1 MRSAKLK
8 RVTSTSGN
16 SGMGG
21 QRKLV
26 RDYDADMKFPLS
38 AARLWALRL
47 ALITAASCALPPSAN
62 AQASDTEKVE
72 NSAMTGELLYEIL
85 LGEMN
90 LRQGEP
96 AAGFALLLDAARK
109 SNDVVL
115 YDRAVEIALQARSGD
130 GALMAARSWAQAWPQ
145 DRKANSQVLQIL
157 LALNQVAD
165 SLEPLKKEI
174 AIAPEAERDTVI
186 NLIPRHYARVTDKKR
201 ATAVVQQ
208 ALEPYLAKNNTTS
221 AIAWTSLGRMR
232 LASDDIVGA
241 LEAVKKGQ
249 TADSKA
255 QGPVLLAMELMSKR
269 VVAAEPLVQQGLR
282 KQDGNEMAMSYVRV
296 LIELER
302 YKEATE
308 QLQAIT
314 RKDAKLADA
323 WLVLG
328 SLQFEQGQDIE
339 AEASLA
345 RYVSLAS
352 KAPTDTSTR
361 GLNQAQTRRAAL
373 LARQGK
379 MSEARELIHQIPA
392 SNADEQRSRLLA
404 EVQLLREHRQ
414 WQAAFDLL
422 AGNSADSADLVYEQ
436 AMLAEKLNKLDDMEK
451 LLRKVIAQNPSY
463 YNAYNAL
470 GFSLAD
476 RNIRLPEAKQ
486 LIVKALTFAP
496 DDPFITDS
504 LGWVEFRMGNLGA
517 ALSYLQKAYKDRA
530 DAEIAA
536 HLGEVLWKM
545 NRQDEAIKVWR
556 EGLNTAPTNETLQET
571 LQRLKPAL

>member
-1 MRSAKLK
+1 
-8 RVTSTSGN
+8 
-16 SGMGG
+16 
-21 QRKLV
+21 
-26 RDYDADMKFPLS
+26 MKFPLS

-47 ALITAASCALPPSAN
+47 ALITAASCALPTSAN
-62 AQASDTEKVE
+62 AQASETDKVE

-96 AAGFALLLDAARK
+96 AAGFALLLDAAKK

-130 GALMAARSWAQAWPQ
+130 GALMAARAWSQAWPQ

-157 LALNQVAD
+157 LAVNQVAE
-165 SLEPLKKEI
+165 SLEPLKKEM
-174 AIAPEAERDTVI
+174 ALAPDAERDTAI
-186 NLIPRHYARVTDKKR
+186 NLIPRHYARVSDKKR

-208 ALEPYLAKNNTTS
+208 ALEPYLIKNNSTS

-232 LASDDIVGA
+232 LASDDIIGA
-241 LEAVKKGQ
+241 LEAAKKGQ
-249 TADSKA
+249 TADNKA
-255 QGPVLLAMELMSKR
+255 QGPVLLAMELMGKK
-269 VVAAEPLVQQGLR
+269 VLEAEPLVQQGLR
-282 KQDGNEMAMSYVRV
+282 KQDSTEMAMSYVRV

-314 RKDAKLADA
+314 RKDPKLADA

-328 SLQFEQGQDIE
+328 SLQFEQGQDKE

-345 RYVSLAS
+345 RYVSLATHT
-352 KAPTDTSTR
+352 PTDTSTR

-379 MSEARELIHQIPA
+379 MGQARELIHQIPA
-392 SNADEQRSRLLA
+392 NNADEQRSRVLA

-422 AGNSADSADLVYEQ
+422 AANSGNDNDLVYEQ
-436 AMLAEKLNKLDDMEK
+436 AMLAEKLNQLDEMEK
-451 LLRKVIAQNPSY
+451 LLRQVITQNPSY

-470 GFSLAD
+470 GFSLAE
-476 RNIRLPEAKQ
+476 RSVRLPEAKQ

-496 DDPFITDS
+496 NDPFITDS
-504 LGWVEFRMGNLGA
+504 LGWVEFRLGNLGS

-545 NRQDEAIKVWR
+545 KRPDEAIKVWR
-556 EGLNTAPTNETLQET
+556 EALDTAPNNETLQET

>member
-1 MRSAKLK
+1 
-8 RVTSTSGN
+8 
-16 SGMGG
+16 
-21 QRKLV
+21 
-26 RDYDADMKFPLS
+26 MKFPLS
-38 AARLWALRL
+38 AARPWALRL
-47 ALITAASCALPPSAN
+47 ALITAASCALQMSAN
-62 AQASDTEKVE
+62 AQVRETDKVE

-96 AAGFALLLDAARK
+96 AAGFSLLLDAARK
-109 SNDVVL
+109 SNDVAL
-115 YDRAVEIALQARSGD
+115 FDRAVEIALQARSGD
-130 GALMAARSWAQAWPQ
+130 GALMAARAWSQAWPK
-145 DRKANSQVLQIL
+145 DRKANNQVLQIL
-157 LALNQVAD
+157 LAVNQVAE
-165 SLEPLKKEI
+165 SLEPLKKDI
-174 AIAPEAERDTVI
+174 ALAPEAQRDNAI

-221 AIAWTSLGRMR
+221 AMAWTSLGRMR
-232 LASDDIVGA
+232 LASADMAGA
-241 LEAVKKGQ
+241 IEAVKKGQ
-249 TADSKA
+249 AADGKA
-255 QGPVLLAMELMSKR
+255 QGPLLLAMELMGKKLPE
-269 VVAAEPLVQQGLR
+269 AEPLVHQGLR
-282 KQDGNEMAMSYVRV
+282 KQDGTEMAMSYVRV

-328 SLQFEQGQDIE
+328 SLQFEQGQDQE

-345 RYVSLAS
+345 RYVSLAAQ
-352 KAPTDTSTR
+352 APTNTSTR

-379 MSEARELIHQIPA
+379 MGQARELIQQIPA
-392 SNADEQRSRLLA
+392 NNADEQRSRVLA

-414 WQAAFDLL
+414 WQAAFDFL
-422 AGNSADSADLVYEQ
+422 AANSGGDIDLVYEQ
-436 AMLAEKLNKLDDMEK
+436 AMLAEKLNQLEVMEK
-451 LLRKVIAQNPSY
+451 LLRQVIAQNPSY

-476 RNIRLPEAKQ
+476 RNMRLPEAKQ
-486 LIVKALTFAP
+486 LIIKALTFAP
-496 DDPFITDS
+496 NDPFITDS
-504 LGWVEFRMGNLGA
+504 LGWVEFRLGNLGA
-517 ALSYLQKAYKDRA
+517 ALSHLQKAYKDRA

-536 HLGEVLWKM
+536 HLGEVLWVMK
-545 NRQDEAIKVWR
+545 RQEEAIQVWR
-556 EGLNTAPTNETLQET
+556 EGLNLAPTNETLQET

>member
-1 MRSAKLK
+1 
-8 RVTSTSGN
+8 
-16 SGMGG
+16 
-21 QRKLV
+21 
-26 RDYDADMKFPLS
+26 MKFPLS

-47 ALITAASCALPPSAN
+47 ALITAASCALPASVN
-62 AQASDTEKVE
+62 AQASETDKVE

-115 YDRAVEIALQARSGD
+115 FDRTVEIALQARSGD
-130 GALMAARSWAQAWPQ
+130 GALMAARAWSQAWPQ

-157 LALNQVAD
+157 LAVNQVAE

-174 AIAPEAERDTVI
+174 SLAPDAQRDTSI

-208 ALEPYLAKNNTTS
+208 ALEPYLNKNNTTS

-232 LASDDIVGA
+232 LASDDVLGA
-241 LEAVKKGQ
+241 LEAARKGQ
-249 TADSKA
+249 AADGKA
-255 QGPVLLAMELMSKR
+255 QGPVLLAMELMSKK
-269 VVAAEPLVQQGLR
+269 VAEAEPVVQQGLR
-282 KQDGNEMAMSYVRV
+282 KQDSTEMAMSYVRV

-314 RKDAKLADA
+314 RKDPKLADA

-328 SLQFEQGQDIE
+328 SLQFEQGHDKE
-339 AEASLA
+339 AEASLV

-352 KAPTDTSTR
+352 KVPTDTSTR

-379 MSEARELIHQIPA
+379 MGEARELIHQIPA
-392 SNADEQRSRLLA
+392 GSADEKRSRVLA

-422 AGNSADSADLVYEQ
+422 AANSGDDVDLVYEQ
-436 AMLAEKLNKLDDMEK
+436 AMLAEKLNQLDTMEQ
-451 LLRKVIAQNPSY
+451 LLRKVIAQNPGY

-504 LGWVEFRMGNLGA
+504 LGWIEFRMGNLSV

-545 NRQDEAIKVWR
+545 NRQDEALKVWR
-556 EGLNTAPTNETLQET
+556 EGLNAAPNNETLQET

>member
-1 MRSAKLK
+1 
-8 RVTSTSGN
+8 
-16 SGMGG
+16 
-21 QRKLV
+21 
-26 RDYDADMKFPLS
+26 MKFPLS

-47 ALITAASCALPPSAN
+47 ALITAASCALPPLAS
-62 AQASDTEKVE
+62 AQASDTDKVE
-72 NSAMTGELLYEIL
+72 NSTMSGELLYEIL

-96 AAGFALLLDAARK
+96 AAGFSLLLDAARK
-109 SNDVVL
+109 SNDVAL

-130 GALMAARSWAQAWPQ
+130 GALMAARAWSQAWPQ

-157 LALNQVAD
+157 LALNQVAE

-174 AIAPEAERDTVI
+174 ALAPDIERDTAI
-186 NLIPRHYARVTDKKR
+186 NLIPRHYARVNDKKR
-201 ATAVVQQ
+201 ATTLVQQ
-208 ALEPYLAKNNTTS
+208 ALEPYLTKNNTTG

-232 LASDDIVGA
+232 LASDDIAGA
-241 LEAVKKGQ
+241 LEASK
-249 TADSKA
+249 KA
-255 QGPVLLAMELMSKR
+255 QAADNKAPGPVLLAMELMGKKVS
-269 VVAAEPLVQQGLR
+269 AAEPLVQQGLR
-282 KQDGNEMAMSYVRV
+282 KQDSTEMAMSYVRV

-302 YKEATE
+302 YPEATE

-314 RKDAKLADA
+314 RKDPKLADA

-328 SLQFEQGQDIE
+328 SLQFEQGQDKE
-339 AEASLA
+339 AEASLS
-345 RYVSLAS
+345 RYVVLAN
-352 KAPTDTSTR
+352 ATPTDTSTR

-379 MSEARELIHQIPA
+379 MGQARELIHQIPA
-392 SNADEQRSRLLA
+392 SNAEEQRSRVLA

-422 AGNSADSADLVYEQ
+422 AENNGDNTDLIYEQ
-436 AMLAEKLNKLDDMEK
+436 AMLAEKLNQLDEMEK

-476 RNIRLPEAKQ
+476 RNMRLPEAKQ

-504 LGWVEFRMGNLGA
+504 LGWVEFRLGNLGS

-545 NRQDEAIKVWR
+545 KRPDEAIKIWR
-556 EGLNTAPTNETLQET
+556 EGLDTAPNNETLQET

>member
-1 MRSAKLK
+1 
-8 RVTSTSGN
+8 
-16 SGMGG
+16 
-21 QRKLV
+21 
-26 RDYDADMKFPLS
+26 MKFPLS

-47 ALITAASCALPPSAN
+47 ALITAASCALPTSAS
-62 AQASDTEKVE
+62 AQASETDKVE
-72 NSAMTGELLYEIL
+72 NSAMSGELLYEIL

-96 AAGFALLLDAARK
+96 GAGFSLLLDAARK
-109 SNDVVL
+109 SNDVAL

-130 GALMAARSWAQAWPQ
+130 GALIAARAWSQAWPQ
-145 DRKANSQVLQIL
+145 DRKANNQVLQIL
-157 LALNQVAD
+157 LALNQVAE

-174 AIAPEAERDTVI
+174 VLAPDIERDTII
-186 NLIPRHYARVTDKKR
+186 NIIPRHYARVTDKKR

-208 ALEPYLAKNNTTS
+208 ALEPYLAKSNTTG
-221 AIAWTSLGRMR
+221 ANAWTSLGRLR
-232 LASDDIVGA
+232 LANDDIAGA
-241 LEAVKKGQ
+241 LEATKKGQ
-249 TADSKA
+249 AADNKA
-255 QGPVLLAMELMSKR
+255 QGPVLLAMELMGKK
-269 VVAAEPLVQQGLR
+269 VTAAEPLVQQGLR
-282 KQDGNEMAMSYVRV
+282 KQDGTEMAMSYVRV

-302 YKEATE
+302 YQESTE

-314 RKDAKLADA
+314 RKDPKLADA

-328 SLQFEQGQDIE
+328 SLQFEQGQDKE
-339 AEASLA
+339 AEVSLA
-345 RYVSLAS
+345 RYVSLATQV
-352 KAPTDTSTR
+352 PTDTSTR

-379 MSEARELIHQIPA
+379 MGEARELIHQIPA
-392 SNADEQRSRLLA
+392 SNADEQRSRVMA

-414 WQAAFDLL
+414 WQIAFDLL
-422 AGNSADSADLVYEQ
+422 AANSGGNTDLIYEQ
-436 AMLAEKLNKLDDMEK
+436 AMLAEKLNQLEEMEK
-451 LLRKVIAQNPSY
+451 LLRQVIAQNPSY

-476 RNIRLPEAKQ
+476 RNMRLPEAKQ

-496 DDPFITDS
+496 DDPFIIDS

-545 NRQDEAIKVWR
+545 KRQDEAVKVWR
-556 EGLNTAPTNETLQET
+556 EGLNTAPNNETLQET

>member
-1 MRSAKLK
+1 
-8 RVTSTSGN
+8 
-16 SGMGG
+16 
-21 QRKLV
+21 
-26 RDYDADMKFPLS
+26 MKFPLS

-47 ALITAASCALPPSAN
+47 ALLTAASCAVPVIGH
-62 AQASDTEKVE
+62 AQASDSDKTD

-96 AAGFALLLDAARK
+96 AAGFSLLLDAARK
-109 SNDVVL
+109 SNDVQL

-130 GALMAARSWAQAWPQ
+130 GALIAARAWTQAWPK
-145 DRKANSQVLQIL
+145 DRKANNQLLQIL
-157 LALNQVAD
+157 LAVNQVSE

-174 AIAPEAERDTVI
+174 ALAPEAERDATI

-201 ATAVVQQ
+201 ASNVVQQ
-208 ALEPYLAKNNTTS
+208 ALEPYLAKSNTTG
-221 AIAWTSLGRMR
+221 AISWTSLGRMR
-232 LASDDIVGA
+232 LAANEVPA
-241 LEAVKKGQ
+241 AVEAAKKGQ
-249 TADSKA
+249 AADIKA
-255 QGPVLLAMELMSKR
+255 QGPLLLALELMSKK
-269 VVAAEPLVQQGLR
+269 VPEAEALVQQGLR
-282 KQDGNEMAMSYVRV
+282 KQDSTEMAMSHVRV

-314 RKDAKLADA
+314 RKDPKLADA

-328 SLQFEQGQDIE
+328 SLQFEQGQDKE

-345 RYVSLAS
+345 RYVSLAT

-379 MSEARELIHQIPA
+379 MGEARELIHQIPA
-392 SNADEQRSRLLA
+392 NNADEQRTRVLA

-414 WQAAFDLL
+414 WQSAFDLL
-422 AGNSADSADLVYEQ
+422 AAHSGDNADLIYEQ
-436 AMLAEKLNKLDDMEK
+436 AMLAEKLNQLDEMEK

-476 RNIRLPEAKQ
+476 RNIRLQEAKQ

-517 ALSYLQKAYKDRA
+517 ALTYLEKAYKDRA

-536 HLGEVLWKM
+536 HLGEVLWKLK
-545 NRQDEAIKVWR
+545 RQDEALKVWR
-556 EGLNTAPTNETLQET
+556 EGLNTAPNNETLQET

>member
-1 MRSAKLK
+1 
-8 RVTSTSGN
+8 
-16 SGMGG
+16 
-21 QRKLV
+21 
-26 RDYDADMKFPLS
+26 MKFPLS

-47 ALITAASCALPPSAN
+47 ALLTAASCAVPVTGH
-62 AQASDTEKVE
+62 AQASDTDKTD

-96 AAGFALLLDAARK
+96 AAGFSLLLDAARK
-109 SNDVVL
+109 SNDVQL

-130 GALMAARSWAQAWPQ
+130 GALIAARAWSQAWPK
-145 DRKANSQVLQIL
+145 DRKANNQLLQIL
-157 LALNQVAD
+157 LAVNQVSE
-165 SLEPLKKEI
+165 SLDPLKKEI
-174 AIAPEAERDTVI
+174 ALAPEAERDATI
-186 NLIPRHYARVTDKKR
+186 NIIPRHYARVTDKKR
-201 ATAVVQQ
+201 AASVVQQ
-208 ALEPYLAKNNTTS
+208 ALEPYLSNSNTTG
-221 AIAWTSLGRMR
+221 AIAWTSLGRIR
-232 LASDDIVGA
+232 LANDDVAGA
-241 LEAVKKGQ
+241 LEAAKKGQ
-249 TADSKA
+249 AADIKA
-255 QGPVLLAMELMSKR
+255 QGPTLLALELMGKK
-269 VVAAEPLVQQGLR
+269 VPEAQALVQLGLR
-282 KQDGNEMAMSYVRV
+282 KQDGTEMAMSHVRV

-302 YKEATE
+302 YQEATE

-328 SLQFEQGQDIE
+328 SLQFEQGQDKE

-345 RYVSLAS
+345 RYVSLAN
-352 KAPTDTSTR
+352 ANPTDTSTR

-379 MSEARELIHQIPA
+379 MGEARELIHQIPA
-392 SNADEQRSRLLA
+392 NNADEQRTRVLA

-422 AGNSADSADLVYEQ
+422 AAHSGDNTDLIYEQ
-436 AMLAEKLNKLDDMEK
+436 AMLAEKLNRLDEMEK
-451 LLRKVIAQNPSY
+451 LLRQVIAKNPSY

-476 RNIRLPEAKQ
+476 RNIRLSEAKQ

-504 LGWVEFRMGNLGA
+504 LGWVEFRLGNLGS

-536 HLGEVLWKM
+536 HLGEVLWQMK
-545 NRQDEAIKVWR
+545 RQDEALKVWR
-556 EGLNTAPTNETLQET
+556 EGLSTSPNNETLQET

>member
-1 MRSAKLK
+1 MVS
-8 RVTSTSGN
+8 
-16 SGMGG
+16 
-21 QRKLV
+21 
-26 RDYDADMKFPLS
+26 DYDARMKFPLS

-47 ALITAASCALPPSAN
+47 ALLTAASCATPVIGY
-62 AQASDTEKVE
+62 AQTSESDKVE

-96 AAGFALLLDAARK
+96 AAGFSLLLDAARK
-109 SNDVVL
+109 SNDVQL
-115 YDRAVEIALQARSGD
+115 FDRAVEIALQARSGD
-130 GALMAARSWAQAWPQ
+130 GALIAARAWTQAWPK
-145 DRKANSQVLQIL
+145 DRKANNQLLQIL
-157 LALNQVAD
+157 LAVNQVSE

-174 AIAPEAERDTVI
+174 ALAPDAERDATI

-201 ATAVVQQ
+201 AANIAQQ
-208 ALEPYLAKNNTTS
+208 ALEPYLAKNNTT
-221 AIAWTSLGRMR
+221 AAVAWTSVGRLR
-232 LASDDIVGA
+232 LASDETAAAV
-241 LEAVKKGQ
+241 EAAKKGQ
-249 TADSKA
+249 AADIKA
-255 QGPVLLAMELMSKR
+255 QGPLLLAMELMSKKITE
-269 VVAAEPLVQQGLR
+269 AEALVQQGLR
-282 KQDGNEMAMSYVRV
+282 KQDSTEMAMSHVRV

-308 QLQAIT
+308 QLQTIT
-314 RKDAKLADA
+314 RKDPKLADA

-328 SLQFEQGQDIE
+328 SLQFEQGQDKE

-345 RYVSLAS
+345 RYVNLAT

-379 MSEARELIHQIPA
+379 LGEARELIHQIPA
-392 SNADEQRSRLLA
+392 NNADEQRTRVLA

-422 AGNSADSADLVYEQ
+422 ATHSGDNTDLIYEQ
-436 AMLAEKLNKLDDMEK
+436 AMLAEKLNKLDEMEK

-476 RNIRLPEAKQ
+476 RNIRLQEAKQ

-504 LGWVEFRMGNLGA
+504 LGWVEFRLGNLGA
-517 ALSYLQKAYKDRA
+517 ALTYLEKAYKDRA

-536 HLGEVLWKM
+536 HLGEVLWKLK
-545 NRQDEAIKVWR
+545 RQDEALKVWR
-556 EGLNTAPTNETLQET
+556 EGINTAPNNETLQET

>member
-1 MRSAKLK
+1 
-8 RVTSTSGN
+8 
-16 SGMGG
+16 
-21 QRKLV
+21 
-26 RDYDADMKFPLS
+26 MKFPLS

-47 ALITAASCALPPSAN
+47 ALLTAASCAVPVIGH
-62 AQASDTEKVE
+62 AQASDADKTN

-96 AAGFALLLDAARK
+96 AAGFSLLLDAARK
-109 SNDVVL
+109 SNDVQL

-130 GALMAARSWAQAWPQ
+130 GALIAARSWTQAWPK
-145 DRKANSQVLQIL
+145 DRKANNQLLQIL
-157 LALNQVAD
+157 LAVNQVSE

-174 AIAPEAERDTVI
+174 TLAPEAERDATI

-201 ATAVVQQ
+201 AANVVQQ
-208 ALEPYLAKNNTTS
+208 ALEPYLAKNNTTG

-232 LASDDIVGA
+232 LAADEVPA
-241 LEAVKKGQ
+241 AVEAAKKGQ
-249 TADSKA
+249 AADIKA
-255 QGPVLLAMELMSKR
+255 QGPLLLALELMSKK
-269 VVAAEPLVQQGLR
+269 VPEAEALVQQGLR
-282 KQDGNEMAMSYVRV
+282 KQDGTEMAMSHVRV

-314 RKDAKLADA
+314 RKDPKLADA

-328 SLQFEQGQDIE
+328 SLQFEQGQDKE

-345 RYVSLAS
+345 RYVSLAT

-379 MSEARELIHQIPA
+379 MGEARELIHQIPA
-392 SNADEQRSRLLA
+392 NNADEQRTRVLA

-422 AGNSADSADLVYEQ
+422 ATHSGDNTDLIYEQ
-436 AMLAEKLNKLDDMEK
+436 AMLAEKLNQLDEMEK

-476 RNIRLPEAKQ
+476 RNIRLQEAKQ

-517 ALSYLQKAYKDRA
+517 ALTYLEKAYKDRA

-536 HLGEVLWKM
+536 HLGEVLWKLK
-545 NRQDEAIKVWR
+545 RQDEALKVWR
-556 EGLNTAPTNETLQET
+556 EGLNTAPNNETLQET

>member
-1 MRSAKLK
+1 
-8 RVTSTSGN
+8 
-16 SGMGG
+16 
-21 QRKLV
+21 
-26 RDYDADMKFPLS
+26 MKFPLS
-38 AARLWALRL
+38 AARFWALRL
-47 ALITAASCALPPSAN
+47 ALITVASCALPASAN
-62 AQASDTEKVE
+62 TQASETDKVD

-96 AAGFALLLDAARK
+96 AAGFSLLLDAAKK
-109 SNDVVL
+109 SNDVQL
-115 YDRAVEIALQARSGD
+115 FDRAVEIALQARSGD
-130 GALMAARSWAQAWPQ
+130 GALLAARAWSQAWPQ
-145 DRKANSQVLQIL
+145 DRKANNQLLQIL
-157 LALNQVAD
+157 LAVNQISE
-165 SLEPLKKEI
+165 SLEPLKKEM
-174 AIAPEAERDTVI
+174 ALAPEAERDATI

-201 ATAVVQQ
+201 AANVAQH
-208 ALEPYLAKNNTTS
+208 ALEPYLAKNNTT
-221 AIAWTSLGRMR
+221 AAVAWTSLGRMR
-232 LASDDIVGA
+232 LASDEINAAV
-241 LEAVKKGQ
+241 EAAKRGQ
-249 TADSKA
+249 AADSKA
-255 QGPVLLAMELMSKR
+255 QGPLLLAMELMSKK
-269 VVAAEPLVQQGLR
+269 VPEAEALVQQGLR
-282 KQDGNEMAMSYVRV
+282 KQDNTEMAMSHVRV

-302 YKEATE
+302 YADATA

-314 RKDAKLADA
+314 RKDPNLADA

-328 SLQFEQGQDIE
+328 SLQFEQGQDKE

-352 KAPTDTSTR
+352 KNPTDKSTR

-379 MSEARELIHQIPA
+379 MGEARELIHQIPA
-392 SNADEQRSRLLA
+392 NNADEQRTRVLA

-422 AGNSADSADLVYEQ
+422 AAHSGNDVDLIYEQ
-436 AMLAEKLNKLDDMEK
+436 AMLSEKLNQLDVMEQ

-517 ALSYLQKAYKDRA
+517 ALSYLQKAYKNRA

-545 NRQDEAIKVWR
+545 KRQEEAIQIWR
-556 EGLNTAPTNETLQET
+556 EGLNTAPNNETLQET